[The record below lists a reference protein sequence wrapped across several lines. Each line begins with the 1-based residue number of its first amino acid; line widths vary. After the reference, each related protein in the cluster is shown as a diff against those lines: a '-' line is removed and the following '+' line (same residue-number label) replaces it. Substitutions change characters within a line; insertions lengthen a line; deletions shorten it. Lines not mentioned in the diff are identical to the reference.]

1 MFEEAHENLEELRR
15 LFAGQM
21 SPVEAERV
29 AAHLASCRECWLL
42 ATRAMAAQQ
51 TTGAVTLQP
60 PLGLLVEL
68 HEVERARLEEGL
80 EAQALWANLR
90 SLSTKARRDR
100 VRLTRSLHTLGFL
113 GVLLA
118 EGATSG
124 PSESEEL
131 FYLAV
136 LVAGQLPFP
145 KFSVELKHDLCA
157 ESYAGLA
164 NAHRRLAKWPAA
176 REALKRGTE
185 HAARGLKKG
194 VVEGTL
200 LCVEGA
206 LAEDLGNSLE
216 AAGILRRAQGLFEK
230 AEHTFLRSRTFV
242 QLAYVLVDLD
252 PTESLRAIEQAS
264 SLIHD
269 DNQRLTL
276 FAEGI
281 KIDCLLALGSTQE
294 ALLRFNVLK
303 RLHEQFREP
312 FIQLRVRFTAAL
324 ILEHLGRSQ
333 KAASLFQE
341 VIAGDL
347 EHGLV
352 KDFFLDLVYLFGFY
366 LRRGQTAD
374 AIAVCRRAGQELS
387 LLEDEEGSGEPARDQ
402 MREVWRSLEEE
413 VRKGKVGLGA
423 TTVLRNYIKAH
434 WRTPASEPPSFQSEV
449 RSQKD

>member
-1 MFEEAHENLEELRR
+1 MFEEAHETLEELHR

-21 SPVEAERV
+21 SPIEAERV

-51 TTGAVTLQP
+51 ATGAITLLP
-60 PLGLLVEL
+60 PLGLLVEF

-80 EAQALWANLR
+80 EAQALWANLLP
-90 SLSTKARRDR
+90 LSPKARRDK

-113 GVLLA
+113 RVLLE
-118 EGATSG
+118 EGAMG
-124 PSESEEL
+124 APSESEEL

-136 LVAGQLPFP
+136 LVAGQLPSP
-145 KFSVELKHDLCA
+145 RFSVELKHDLCA
-157 ESYAGLA
+157 ESYAELA

-185 HAARGLKKG
+185 HVTRGLNKG
-194 VVEGTL
+194 VVEGKL
-200 LCVEGA
+200 LCVVGA
-206 LAEDLGNSLE
+206 LEDDLGNPLE
-216 AAGILRRAQGLFEK
+216 AAGILRRAEGLFEK
-230 AEHTFLRSRTFV
+230 TEQTFLRSRTFV

-252 PTESLRAIEQAS
+252 PSESLRAIEQAL
-264 SLIHD
+264 SLIPD
-269 DNQRLTL
+269 DHHRLTL

-294 ALLRFNVLK
+294 ALLRFKVLK

-312 FIQLRVRFTAAL
+312 LIQLRVRFTAAL

-333 KAASLFQE
+333 KAVSLFEE

-352 KDFFLDLVYLFGFY
+352 KNFFLDLVYLFGFY
-366 LRRGQTAD
+366 LRRGQTSE
-374 AIAVCRRAGQELS
+374 AIALCRRAGQELS
-387 LLEDEEGSGEPARDQ
+387 LLEDEEGSGETARDQ

-413 VRKGKVGLGA
+413 VRKGTVGLGA

-434 WRTPASEPPSFQSEV
+434 WRTPASEPPSFQA
-449 RSQKD
+449 